1 MNEIKFSATRHR
13 ISDNAAVAIGVILFK
28 AKQTGNRFGGSNDG
42 FSQGLLRRGSHHVR
56 GEYPTEV

>member
-28 AKQTGNRFGGSNDG
+28 AKQTGNSLGSRNHSL
-42 FSQGLLRRGSHHVR
+42 SQRLLRCGCEHVR
-56 GEYPTEV
+56 SEYSPKI